1 MGSKKRLQGDCCWE
15 QQKQHQLH
23 VSGNSSLE
31 GLKESFFKSNTFY
44 STKIDFETERSKY
57 HAKTVQL
64 FFSKKKKY
72 INISLAKIKRS
83 RNIMNYKESM
93 LNYGINLSTYGILKK
108 RI

>member
-15 QQKQHQLH
+15 QQNQHQLH

-57 HAKTVQL
+57 RAKTVQL
-64 FFSKKKKY
+64 FF
-72 INISLAKIKRS
+72 
-83 RNIMNYKESM
+83 
-93 LNYGINLSTYGILKK
+93 LKK
-108 RI
+108 EKIYKYKPSKNKKVQEYYELQGKHVKLWH